1 MASKR
6 ITDGVDKMKKN
17 EIRIAD
23 QTWFDLISMGH
34 KKLLANSSWAPRS
47 RSSKHFFLVTKKEII
62 LEERY
67 LAL

>member
-17 EIRIAD
+17 EIQIAD

-34 KKLLANSSWAPRS
+34 KKLLANSS
-47 RSSKHFFLVTKKEII
+47 
-62 LEERY
+62 
-67 LAL
+67 